1 MRALVVGGDGGIGR
15 ALRARLRG
23 QHEVSWTTRRD
34 LREAEVFE
42 GEECGRCD
50 LRDMELPWGFDVH
63 KTREV
68 GRATDVVVY
77 LIAAITGAIR
87 CERDPD
93 AWLVNAEAPVAL
105 ATQAKARGW
114 HAVFLTSGA
123 PEVAP
128 HTALAMQKSYAG
140 LAVLLL
146 GGCVVRPV
154 GPVPP
159 ERYVEFADLL
169 VRVGAEG
176 RTGLVRWEG

>member
-1 MRALVVGGDGGIGR
+1 MRALVVGGDGSIGR

-23 QHEVSWTTRRD
+23 QHEVIWTTRRD
-34 LREAEVFE
+34 LRDAEVFE

-50 LRDMELPWGFDVH
+50 LRDMELPHVEKAPGMN
-63 KTREV
+63 
-68 GRATDVVVY
+68 VVY
-77 LIAAITGAIR
+77 LVAAITGAIR

-114 HAVFLTSGA
+114 HVVFLTSGA

-159 ERYVEFADLL
+159 ERYVELADLL